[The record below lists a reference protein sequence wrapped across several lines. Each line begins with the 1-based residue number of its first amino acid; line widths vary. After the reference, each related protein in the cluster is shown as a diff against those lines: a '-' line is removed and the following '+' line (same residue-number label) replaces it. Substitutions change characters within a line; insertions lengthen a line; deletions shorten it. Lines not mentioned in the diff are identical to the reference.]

1 MQQEMVVGAV
11 VCMTIVVIVF
21 VAVFVIR
28 QRCRVRQRDAGTCAN
43 FLLSLVINF
52 NEQQ

>member
-1 MQQEMVVGAV
+1 MQQEMVVGA
-11 VCMTIVVIVF
+11 CLTMVVIVF
-21 VAVFVIR
+21 VAVAVFVIR

-43 FLLSLVINF
+43 FLLALVINF